1 MLKNTPLA
9 APIPGA
15 GTPPDT
21 QNLTREQAIALAGAD
36 AVDRVERAQVGF
48 THKQLMDGGLVE
60 FAADV
65 DVDGAILTAY
75 YYQPRA
81 DVDAV
86 QNLDELDWHVARF
99 ALTF

>member
-1 MLKNTPLA
+1 MLENTPLA
-9 APIPGA
+9 APVPGA
-15 GTPPDT
+15 DTPPDL
-21 QNLTREQAIALAGAD
+21 QKLTRKLAVELAGAD
-36 AVDRVERAQVGF
+36 AVDRVERAQVEF
-48 THKQLMDGGLVE
+48 TSRQLDGLVE

-75 YYQPRA
+75 YYQSRA

-86 QNLDELDWHVARF
+86 QNLDELSWHVARF